1 MDQSA
6 LLDVPS
12 ELWHAWDFCLAAVQ
26 LHDWAL
32 EFVPEALKTPEL
44 CLAAVQQVRERDEEH
59 GGGDE
64 LADQL
69 LTDELPSEHQDEIRK
84 KLNL

>member
-1 MDQSA
+1 M
-6 LLDVPS
+6 LDVPS
-12 ELWHAWDFCLAAVQ
+12 ELWHACDFCLAAVQ

-32 EFVPEALKTPEL
+32 EFVPEALSAPEL
-44 CLAAVQQVRERDEEH
+44 CLVAVQQVRERDGEH

-69 LTDELPSEHQDEIRK
+69 PTDELPSEHQDEIRK

>member
-1 MDQSA
+1 M
-6 LLDVPS
+6 LDVPS

-26 LHDWAL
+26 
-32 EFVPEALKTPEL
+32 
-44 CLAAVQQVRERDEEH
+44 QVREMDGEH

-69 LTDELPSEHQDEIRK
+69 LTDELPSEHQDKIRK

>member
-1 MDQSA
+1 M
-6 LLDVPS
+6 LDVPS
-12 ELWHAWDFCLAAVQ
+12 ELWHDWDFCLAAVQ

-32 EFVPEALKTPEL
+32 EFVPEVLKTPEL
-44 CLAAVQQVRERDEEH
+44 CLAAVQQVRERDGEH

-69 LTDELPSEHQDEIRK
+69 LTDEVPSEHQDEIRK
-84 KLNL
+84 KLDL